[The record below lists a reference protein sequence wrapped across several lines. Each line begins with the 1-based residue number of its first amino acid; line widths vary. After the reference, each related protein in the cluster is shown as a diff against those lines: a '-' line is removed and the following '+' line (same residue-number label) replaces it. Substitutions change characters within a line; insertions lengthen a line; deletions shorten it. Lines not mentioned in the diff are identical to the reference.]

1 MEPEIKEF
9 EKHLGETAEKL
20 HEEFATLRTNRP
32 TTKLVEDIKA
42 DYYGQFM
49 PLKALGTIGI
59 NPPREITITVW
70 DKNAL
75 IPVQK
80 AIEASGLGMTPNVD
94 GATVRLILPALTD
107 ERRAELVKLV
117 KRTAEEAKIKVRL
130 LRDEIMKKVKD
141 GKEKGTVNES
151 EKFKFKE
158 RIQKI
163 VDGANGGIDGLL
175 DKKVAEIN
183 E

>member
-1 MEPEIKEF
+1 MESEIKEF
-9 EKHLGETAEKL
+9 EKQLGETCKKL
-20 HEEFATLRTNRP
+20 QEEFATLRTNRP

-75 IPVQK
+75 IPAQK
-80 AIEASGLGMTPNVD
+80 AIETSGLGLTPNVD
-94 GATVRLILPALTD
+94 GATIRLVLPALTD
-107 ERRAELVKLV
+107 ERRAELVRLV
-117 KRTAEEAKIKVRL
+117 KKTAEEAKIRVRL
-130 LRDEIMKKVKD
+130 SREDIMKKIKD
-141 GKEKGTVNES
+141 GEERGTVNES
-151 EKFKFKE
+151 EKFKLKE
-158 RIQKI
+158 RVQKI
-163 VDGANGGIDGLL
+163 VDGANGEIDSLL
-175 DKKVAEIN
+175 DKKVGEIN